1 MSKLSN
7 VPQSIGCPLA
17 FFYALLAL
25 DEVGRSQLRSH
36 WWASSNVGRYS
47 SNDALEK
54 VYFSVLSLQ
63 LKELW

>member
-7 VPQSIGCPLA
+7 VSQSIGCPLA
-17 FFYALLAL
+17 SFHALLAL

-36 WWASSNVGRYS
+36 SWASSNVVRYS
-47 SNDALEK
+47 PIDALEK
-54 VYFSVLSLQ
+54 DYFSVLSVQ